1 MRMLPAVLIL
11 GCANPQSRTTEWQV
25 PPEPPSPV
33 LIEKPIAEAADEARE
48 VGQPPT
54 AMVAPGAP
62 YGGTLRSVEFL
73 ATTVL
78 RKEPR
83 SDAAQV
89 GIIRKGTRARAISA
103 FSAGNGCT
111 ERWIEIAPRGWACE
125 TVVDPSF
132 DEPTAATPASL
143 REPDEPDLEPVVPGI
158 YGIVRGT
165 DVQAYATRADAAAG
179 EGRVL
184 DGAHSVRATGMV
196 NIAGVRYWRTSRGEL
211 IAASSIVRI
220 SPSTFKGIALDGELP
235 AWVRARSN
243 PRKPAKTRA
252 TPDPRGE
259 VVGALA
265 PRTIVTILAESD
277 DGRFARIN
285 DAEWVARADLRV
297 AALTAPPPGVGPDDR
312 WFDIDLDEQILIAYE
327 GERPVYAT
335 LVSTGKW
342 RHETP
347 TVIARVASKLER
359 AHMISE
365 NDEPYSVADVPWTMY
380 YDGNFALHTSY
391 WHDGFGGR
399 RSHGCINLAP
409 RDARLLFRWSS
420 PDVPPGWIAVYAD
433 EDSPGS
439 LVRIRSRK
447 VPEPAFR
454 GYARRLMVAASRAAR
469 PRRAS
474 PRPRRGGRRPA

>member
-1 MRMLPAVLIL
+1 MSAVLVL
-11 GCANPQSRTTEWQV
+11 VFGCANAQSHATEPLA
-25 PPEPPSPV
+25 PPETLAPVLVPTQPSPASPV
-33 LIEKPIAEAADEARE
+33 AASPD
-48 VGQPPT
+48 
-54 AMVAPGAP
+54 AP

-83 SDAAQV
+83 SDAARV
-89 GIIRKGTRARAISA
+89 GIIRKGTRARAVRA
-103 FSAGNGCT
+103 APAGDGCA
-111 ERWIEIAPRGWACE
+111 ERWIQIAPRGWTCE
-125 TVVDPSF
+125 TAVDPSF
-132 DEPTAATPASL
+132 DEPTAAGPVSL
-143 REPDEPDLEPVVPGI
+143 SEPDEPDLEPVVPGV
-158 YGIVRGT
+158 YGVVRGA
-165 DVQAYATRADAAAG
+165 DVQAYETRADAAAG
-179 EGRVL
+179 AGRVL
-184 DGAHSVRATGMV
+184 SGPHAVRAIGV
-196 NIAGVRYWRTSRGEL
+196 VDVDGVRYWRTSQGKL
-211 IAASSIVRI
+211 IAASSIVQI
-220 SPSTFKGIALDGELP
+220 SPSTFRGIALDGELP
-235 AWVRARSN
+235 AWVRTRGD
-243 PRKPAKTRA
+243 PRKPARTRA
-252 TPDPRGE
+252 TPDPGGE

-297 AALTAPPPGVGPDDR
+297 AALATPPPGVGPDDR
-312 WFDIDLDEQILIAYE
+312 WFDIDLDDQILIAYE

-347 TVIARVASKLER
+347 AIIARVASKLER

-391 WHDGFGGR
+391 WHDGFGGP

-420 PDVPPGWIAVYAD
+420 PDVPPGWTAVYAD
-433 EDSPGS
+433 EDTPGS
-439 LVRIRSRK
+439 LVRIHSRK
-447 VPEPAFR
+447 VPDPAFR
-454 GYARRLMVAASRAAR
+454 GYARTLRDRGAAIASAGSRR
-469 PRRAS
+469 PRIGAS
-474 PRPRRGGRRPA
+474 KAGQ